1 MSTIRVFA
9 SHDWGKG
16 AANHARVASVVT
28 SLRKRN
34 IRVWF
39 DETHMKGNILDAMCK
54 GIEDS
59 DVVLIFVTC
68 NYMKKVEQGGD
79 TDNVRREFMFASA
92 TPEKLVPIRFDDD
105 LPRTWSGPLRMILGT
120 QLYVDMSVRDI
131 PDSKIDELVDAIR
144 RATPRTMWKNAV
156 AQTRVVPK
164 VAPKPPTKTPAL
176 LKVDSREA
184 TKPLTIRN
192 RVDRLREAVGDTSDG
207 HIKDIVVRLAAT
219 LLGTVDENLP
229 MVERVARMERELGL
243 V

>member
-16 AANHARVASVVT
+16 AANHARVSSVVN

-54 GIEDS
+54 GIEES

-68 NYMKKVEQGGD
+68 NYMKKVEQGVD

-92 TPEKLVPIRFDDD
+92 TPQKLVPIRFDDD

-120 QLYVDMSVRDI
+120 QLYVDMSAHDI
-131 PDSKIDELVDAIR
+131 TDAKIDELVDAIR
-144 RATPRTMWKNAV
+144 CATPRTMWKNAV
-156 AQTRVVPK
+156 AQTRGVSK
-164 VAPKPPTKTPAL
+164 VTSKPKPLRTTPT
-176 LKVDSREA
+176 EM
-184 TKPLTIRN
+184 KPLTIRN
-192 RVDRLREAVGDTSDG
+192 RVDRLRDAVGGTPDG
-207 HIKDIVVRLAAT
+207 HIKDIVTRLTDT

-243 V
+243 A

>member
-16 AANHARVASVVT
+16 AVNHARVSTVVN

-54 GIEDS
+54 GIEES

-92 TPEKLVPIRFDDD
+92 TPRKLVPIRFDDD
-105 LPRTWSGPLRMILGT
+105 LPRTWTGPLRMILGA
-120 QLYVDMSVRDI
+120 QLYVDMSAHDI
-131 PDSKIDELVDAIR
+131 TDAKIDELVDAIR

-156 AQTRVVPK
+156 AQTRAVPK
-164 VAPKPPTKTPAL
+164 VTSKPKTSVPLAITPME
-176 LKVDSREA
+176 KKS
-184 TKPLTIRN
+184 LTIRN
-192 RVDRLREAVGDTSDG
+192 RVDRLRYAVGGTPDG
-207 HIKDIVVRLAAT
+207 HIKDIVARLANT
-219 LLGTVDENLP
+219 LLGTMDENLP
-229 MVERVARMERELGL
+229 IVERVAQMERELGL
-243 V
+243 A